1 MDQPGELWEVSVPPV
16 GFSGSS
22 EAGEPR
28 DGGAGHVAAGNVVHG
43 LRDVGGLC
51 GAAENVGL
59 DGADGGGGLDDK
71 EVLGHEEELLQGA
84 EDEGGLGRAV
94 VVEDEVG

>member
-1 MDQPGELWEVSVPPV
+1 M
-16 GFSGSS
+16 
-22 EAGEPR
+22 
-28 DGGAGHVAAGNVVHG
+28 AAGNVVHG
-43 LRDVGGLC
+43 LRYGGGLC
-51 GAAENVGL
+51 GAAENVSL

-71 EVLGHEEELLQGA
+71 EVLGHEEEHLQGG

>member
-1 MDQPGELWEVSVPPV
+1 M
-16 GFSGSS
+16 
-22 EAGEPR
+22 
-28 DGGAGHVAAGNVVHG
+28 AAGNVVHG
-43 LRDVGGLC
+43 LRDGGGLC

-59 DGADGGGGLDDK
+59 DGADGLDDK
-71 EVLGHEEELLQGA
+71 EVLGHEEELLQGG